1 MIDDKGRCCG
11 RNPLIYYKDKNSTGG
26 PHRYCPRCDRAY
38 ALDTGKQ
45 IRNWAW
51 YQHDGKWYCSTS
63 RASEHPCPAS

>member
-1 MIDDKGRCCG
+1 MNQTWEDHAPNQQRF
-11 RNPLIYYKDKNSTGG
+11 L
-26 PHRYCPRCDRAY
+26 RY
-38 ALDTGKQ
+38 LEQQ